1 MRKRSL
7 GPADRKRE
15 GQTEMRMQKG
25 YRKTQGLETCL
36 VISPSLC
43 LWTELY
49 ILFWLSFSETGSH
62 VAYTGIKLNT

>member
-1 MRKRSL
+1 MRKRFL

-15 GQTEMRMQKG
+15 GQIEMKMQKG

-36 VISPSLC
+36 VISPSLF

-49 ILFWLSFSETGSH
+49 ILFWLSFSETGSQ
-62 VAYTGIKLNT
+62 ASNSIRS